1 MLTRDQIVALAS
13 TKGRDNIAAAV
24 AKIPQE
30 DLGPDLMFV
39 IMLLQQNIELYEE
52 LHARDQKELAEL
64 RKSIE
69 IESR

>member
-1 MLTRDQIVALAS
+1 MLTRDEIVALTS
-13 TKGRDNIAAAV
+13 IKGRDNLAAAV

-30 DLGPDLMFV
+30 HLGPTLMLV
-39 IMLLQQNIELYEE
+39 ITMLQQNIEFYEE
-52 LHARDQKELAEL
+52 QHAKDQKELAEL

>member
-13 TKGRDNIAAAV
+13 TKGRDHIAAAV

-30 DLGPDLMFV
+30 DLGTALMFV